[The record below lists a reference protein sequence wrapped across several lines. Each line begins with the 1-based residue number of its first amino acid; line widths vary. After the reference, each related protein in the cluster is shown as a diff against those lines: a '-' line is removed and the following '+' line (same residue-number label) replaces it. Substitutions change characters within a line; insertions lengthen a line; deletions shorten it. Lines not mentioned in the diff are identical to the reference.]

1 MRDKLFRTFLFLH
14 NSADFLF
21 MREFLLKLI
30 PVNEI
35 IGISKDSLVTLIM
48 LLGLGTITICTTHFV
63 CIGLISLFK
72 RIKIHKYERQT
83 DILKSH
89 KVFAKASATLV
100 PICLLLCIPIIFP
113 QEDVGDFLFS
123 TTRKALL
130 IYLYASLW
138 NFLLSTLSATN
149 DVLSIR
155 TRKSVHGFVQ
165 TIQLLVSIIF
175 FVLVISTLL
184 DKSPLNILAGI
195 GASTAVMMFVFK
207 DTLLGFVASLQ
218 LSLNDMLQI
227 GDWIVMDKY
236 GADGV
241 VIEVGLTVVKIRN
254 WDNTITNIP
263 TYALV
268 SDAYQ
273 NWRGMSESGG
283 RRVKR
288 SILIDM
294 QSIKFCDDNMLA
306 QFEKIDLLKP
316 YLERKS
322 NELKLYNRNKNID
335 NFISL
340 NGKQLTNLTIFRTYI
355 ELYLENN
362 PNVIQT
368 MTHFVRQLQPTS
380 TGLPLELYFFTSTDW
395 IPYENI
401 QSDIFDHIIAS
412 VPLFNLR
419 IYQQESDFFK

>member
-1 MRDKLFRTFLFLH
+1 
-14 NSADFLF
+14 
-21 MREFLLKLI
+21 
-30 PVNEI
+30 
-35 IGISKDSLVTLIM
+35 
-48 LLGLGTITICTTHFV
+48 
-63 CIGLISLFK
+63 
-72 RIKIHKYERQT
+72 
-83 DILKSH
+83 
-89 KVFAKASATLV
+89 
-100 PICLLLCIPIIFP
+100 LCIPIIFP
-113 QEDVGDFLFS
+113 QEDIGNLLFS
-123 TTRKALL
+123 ITKKALL
-130 IYLYASLW
+130 IYLFVSLW
-138 NFLLSTLSATN
+138 NFLISTLSAIN

-155 TRKSVHGFVQ
+155 TRKSVHGFIQ

-175 FVLVISTLL
+175 FVLAVSTIL

-195 GASTAVMMFVFK
+195 GASTAVLMFVFK

-227 GDWIVMDKY
+227 GDWIAMDKY

-241 VIEVGLTVVKIRN
+241 VIEIGLTVVKIRN

-283 RRVKR
+283 RRIKR

-294 QSIKFCDDNMLA
+294 QSVKFCDDTMLE
-306 QFEKIDLLKP
+306 QFKKIDILKA

-322 NELKLYNRNKNID
+322 HELELYNQSKNID
-335 NFISL
+335 NSVIV
-340 NGKQLTNLTIFRTYI
+340 NGRRLTNLGVFRAYI
-355 ELYLENN
+355 EEYLGSN

-380 TGLPLELYFFTSTDW
+380 TGLPIELYFFTTTEW

-412 VPLFNLR
+412 TPYFNLR
-419 IYQQESDFFK
+419 IYQEESDSFK

>member
-1 MRDKLFRTFLFLH
+1 
-14 NSADFLF
+14 
-21 MREFLLKLI
+21 MREYFSKLI
-30 PVNEI
+30 PTPEI
-35 IGISKDSLVTLIM
+35 IGINKDTLITIIM
-48 LLGLGTITICTTHFV
+48 LFAVVAITICATHFV
-63 CIGLISLFK
+63 KLGLIVLFK
-72 RIKIHKYERQT
+72 RIKIHRYEQQT
-83 DILKSH
+83 EILKSH
-89 KVFAKASATLV
+89 KIFAKASATLI
-100 PICLLLCIPIIFP
+100 PICLILCIPIIFP
-113 QEDVGDFLFS
+113 QEDIGNLLFS
-123 TTRKALL
+123 ITKKALL
-130 IYLYASLW
+130 IYLFVSLW
-138 NFLLSTLSATN
+138 NFLISTLSAIN

-155 TRKSVHGFVQ
+155 TRKSVHGFIQ

-175 FVLVISTLL
+175 FVLAVSTIL

-195 GASTAVMMFVFK
+195 GASTAVLMFVFK

-227 GDWIVMDKY
+227 GDWIAMDKY

-241 VIEVGLTVVKIRN
+241 VIEIGLTVVKIRN

-283 RRVKR
+283 RRIKR
-288 SILIDM
+288 SILIDI
-294 QSIKFCDDNMLA
+294 QSVKFCDNTMLE
-306 QFEKIDLLKP
+306 QFKKIDILKA

-322 NELKLYNRNKNID
+322 HELELYNQSKNID
-335 NFISL
+335 NSVII
-340 NGKQLTNLTIFRTYI
+340 NGRRLTNLGVFRAYI
-355 ELYLENN
+355 EEYLGSN

-380 TGLPLELYFFTSTDW
+380 TGLPIELYFFTTTEW

-412 VPLFNLR
+412 TPYFNLR
-419 IYQQESDFFK
+419 IYQEESDSFK

>member
-63 CIGLISLFK
+63 RIGLISLFK

-175 FVLVISTLL
+175 FVLAISTLL

-294 QSIKFCDDNMLA
+294 QSIKFCNDNMLA

>member
-1 MRDKLFRTFLFLH
+1 
-14 NSADFLF
+14 
-21 MREFLLKLI
+21 MREYFSKLI
-30 PVNEI
+30 PTPEI
-35 IGISKDSLVTLIM
+35 IGINKDTLITIIM
-48 LLGLGTITICTTHFV
+48 LFVVVAITICATHFV
-63 CIGLISLFK
+63 KLGLIVLFK
-72 RIKIHKYERQT
+72 RIKIHRYEQQT
-83 DILKSH
+83 EILKSH
-89 KVFAKASATLV
+89 KIFAKASATLI
-100 PICLLLCIPIIFP
+100 PICLILCIPIIFP
-113 QEDVGDFLFS
+113 QEDIGNLLFS
-123 TTRKALL
+123 ITKKALL
-130 IYLYASLW
+130 IYLFVSLW
-138 NFLLSTLSATN
+138 NFLISTLSAIN

-155 TRKSVHGFVQ
+155 TRKSVHGFIQ

-175 FVLVISTLL
+175 FVLAVSTIL

-195 GASTAVMMFVFK
+195 GASTAVLMFVFK

-227 GDWIVMDKY
+227 GDWIAMDKY

-241 VIEVGLTVVKIRN
+241 VIEIGLTVVKIRN

-283 RRVKR
+283 RRIKR

-294 QSIKFCDDNMLA
+294 QSVKFCDDTMLE
-306 QFEKIDLLKP
+306 QFKKIDILKA

-322 NELKLYNRNKNID
+322 HELELYNQSKNID
-335 NFISL
+335 NSVII
-340 NGKQLTNLTIFRTYI
+340 NGRRLTNLGVFRAYI
-355 ELYLENN
+355 EEYLGSN

-380 TGLPLELYFFTSTDW
+380 TGLPIELYFFTTTEW

-412 VPLFNLR
+412 TPYFNLR
-419 IYQQESDFFK
+419 IYQEESDSFK

>member
-1 MRDKLFRTFLFLH
+1 
-14 NSADFLF
+14 
-21 MREFLLKLI
+21 MREYFSKLI
-30 PVNEI
+30 PTPEI
-35 IGISKDSLVTLIM
+35 IGINKDTLITIIM
-48 LLGLGTITICTTHFV
+48 LFVVVAITICATHFV
-63 CIGLISLFK
+63 KLGLIVLFK
-72 RIKIHKYERQT
+72 RIKIHRYEQQT
-83 DILKSH
+83 EILKSH
-89 KVFAKASATLV
+89 KIFAKASATLI
-100 PICLLLCIPIIFP
+100 PICLILCIPIIFP
-113 QEDVGDFLFS
+113 QEDIGDLLFS
-123 TTRKALL
+123 ITKKSLL
-130 IYLYASLW
+130 IYLFVSLW
-138 NFLLSTLSATN
+138 NFLISTLSAIN

-155 TRKSVHGFVQ
+155 TRKSVHGFIQ

-175 FVLVISTLL
+175 FVLAVSTIL

-195 GASTAVMMFVFK
+195 GASTAVLMFVFK

-227 GDWIVMDKY
+227 GDWIAMDKY

-241 VIEVGLTVVKIRN
+241 VIEIGLTVVKIRN

-283 RRVKR
+283 RRIKR

-294 QSIKFCDDNMLA
+294 QSVKFCDDTMLE
-306 QFEKIDLLKP
+306 QFKKIDILKA

-322 NELKLYNRNKNID
+322 HELELYNQSKNID
-335 NFISL
+335 NSVIV
-340 NGKQLTNLTIFRTYI
+340 NGRRLTNLGVFRAYI
-355 ELYLENN
+355 EEYLGSN

-380 TGLPLELYFFTSTDW
+380 TGLPIELYFFTTTEW

-412 VPLFNLR
+412 TQYFNLR
-419 IYQQESDFFK
+419 IYQEESDSFK

>member
-1 MRDKLFRTFLFLH
+1 MRTLLF
-14 NSADFLF
+14 
-21 MREFLLKLI
+21 KLI
-30 PVNEI
+30 PSNEI
-35 IGISKDSLVTLIM
+35 LGISKETLITLIM
-48 LLGLGTITICTTHFV
+48 LFAVVAITICATHFV
-63 CIGLISLFK
+63 RLGLIALFK
-72 RIKIHKYERQT
+72 RIKIHRYEQQT
-83 DILKSH
+83 EILKGH
-89 KVFAKASATLV
+89 KVFAKASATLI
-100 PICLLLCIPIIFP
+100 PICLLLCIPTIFP
-113 QEDVGDFLFS
+113 QEDIGDLLFS
-123 TTRKALL
+123 ITKKALL
-130 IYLYASLW
+130 IYLFASLW
-138 NFLLSTLSATN
+138 NFLISTLSAIN

-155 TRKSVHGFVQ
+155 TRKSVHGFIQ

-175 FVLVISTLL
+175 FVLAISTLL

-195 GASTAVMMFVFK
+195 GASTAVLMFVFK

-227 GDWIVMDKY
+227 GDWIVMEKY

-283 RRVKR
+283 RRIKR
-288 SILIDM
+288 YILIDM
-294 QSIKFCDDNMLA
+294 QSVKFCDDSMLE
-306 QFEKIDLLKP
+306 QFKKINLLKP

-322 NELKLYNRNKNID
+322 HELELYNQSHNID
-335 NFISL
+335 NSVIV
-340 NGKQLTNLTIFRTYI
+340 NGRRLTNLGVFRAYI
-355 ELYLENN
+355 ELYLQNN

-380 TGLPLELYFFTSTDW
+380 TGLPLELYFFTTTDW

-401 QSDIFDHIIAS
+401 QSDIFDHIIATT
-412 VPLFNLR
+412 PHFNLR
-419 IYQQESDFFK
+419 IYQQESDFFMGRAPADIV

>member
-1 MRDKLFRTFLFLH
+1 
-14 NSADFLF
+14 
-21 MREFLLKLI
+21 MREYFSKLI
-30 PVNEI
+30 PTPEI
-35 IGISKDSLVTLIM
+35 IGINKDTLITIIM
-48 LLGLGTITICTTHFV
+48 LFAVVAITICATHFV
-63 CIGLISLFK
+63 KLGLIVLFK
-72 RIKIHKYERQT
+72 RIKIHRYEQQT
-83 DILKSH
+83 EILKSH
-89 KVFAKASATLV
+89 KIFAKASATLI
-100 PICLLLCIPIIFP
+100 PICLILCIPIIFP
-113 QEDVGDFLFS
+113 QEDIGDLLFS
-123 TTRKALL
+123 ITKKALL
-130 IYLYASLW
+130 IYLFVSLW
-138 NFLLSTLSATN
+138 NFLISTLSAIN

-155 TRKSVHGFVQ
+155 TRKSVHGFIQ

-175 FVLVISTLL
+175 FVLAVSTIL

-195 GASTAVMMFVFK
+195 GASTAVLMFVFK

-227 GDWIVMDKY
+227 GDWIAMDKY

-241 VIEVGLTVVKIRN
+241 VIEIGLTVVKIRN

-283 RRVKR
+283 RRIKR
-288 SILIDM
+288 SILIDI
-294 QSIKFCDDNMLA
+294 QSVKFCDDTMLE
-306 QFEKIDLLKP
+306 QFKKIDILKA

-322 NELKLYNRNKNID
+322 HELELYNQSKNID
-335 NFISL
+335 HSVII
-340 NGKQLTNLTIFRTYI
+340 NGRRLTNLGVFRAYI
-355 ELYLENN
+355 EEYLGSN

-380 TGLPLELYFFTSTDW
+380 TGLPIELYFFTTTEW

-412 VPLFNLR
+412 TPYFNLR
-419 IYQQESDFFK
+419 IYQEESDSFK